1 MLLKKTIMVSLT
13 ARKIRRNK
21 SQIRKMT
28 FNGKKMRQLGCQK
41 RWFRQYTDGAFRFGP
56 FRPGLILQNEA
67 PAWVFYGQNRAEKQK
82 EEISAFVPN

>member
-1 MLLKKTIMVSLT
+1 MPPKKTIMVSLT

-41 RWFRQYTDGAFRFGP
+41 RWFR
-56 FRPGLILQNEA
+56 
-67 PAWVFYGQNRAEKQK
+67 
-82 EEISAFVPN
+82 